1 MRDAALQ
8 RITESGS
15 FDWPWAAMAGLAIV
29 TGASGGD
36 GGGLDAGRPASGK
49 NGKGCDYGSGGGG
62 GRGAVAPS
70 ADNRPVSNGGNGGKG
85 FPGETRIVE
94 LQGLSQGDR
103 FEIEIGQG
111 GGGTGGEGFEKG
123 DAGVAGAD
131 GFVLFVPL
139 HVDKEIG

>member
-1 MRDAALQ
+1 MRDAALK

-36 GGGLDAGRPASGK
+36 GG
-49 NGKGCDYGSGGGG
+49 
-62 GRGAVAPS
+62 
-70 ADNRPVSNGGNGGKG
+70 KG

-94 LQGLSQGDR
+94 LQGVSQGDR

-131 GFVLFVPL
+131 GFVLLVPL